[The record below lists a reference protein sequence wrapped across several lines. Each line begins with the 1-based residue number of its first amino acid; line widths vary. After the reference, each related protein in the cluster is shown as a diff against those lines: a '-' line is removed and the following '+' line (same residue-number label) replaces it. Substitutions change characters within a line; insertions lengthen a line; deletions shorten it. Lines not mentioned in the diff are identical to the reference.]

1 MRSWVLAAVLAATA
15 CAPRVAP
22 LTAPLVEEGVPETA
36 LPRGHMRVIF
46 RWHYDDPLFEARG
59 EGVARVAA
67 PDSVRLDFFAD
78 GGLGS
83 GGAILIGDSI
93 RTAEE
98 DGRRYLPPVPLLWAA
113 LGVLRVTAADTVVRR
128 RSDTV
133 WVEFNRTYRAAVV
146 GRQVVELG
154 RMDGG
159 RWRDRVSIDSS
170 QIAYRQFRSS
180 VRRRLTLTSLRR
192 IPEGPFDASIWLP

>member
-1 MRSWVLAAVLAATA
+1 MRSWVAWIALAGAA

-22 LTAPLVEEGVPETA
+22 VTAPRVAEGVPVTLLA
-36 LPRGHMRVIF
+36 PGHHRVVF

-83 GGAILIGDSI
+83 GGAILIGDSL
-93 RTAEE
+93 RTAAE

-113 LGVLRVTAADTVVRR
+113 LGVLRVSVRDTVVH
-128 RSDTV
+128 RSGDTV
-133 WVEFNRTYRAAVV
+133 WVEFDREYRAVVV

-159 RWRDRVSIDSS
+159 RWRDRVSIDSL
-170 QIAYRQFRSS
+170 QVAYRQFRTS